1 MDLLERTAS
10 LIDAL
15 GKRGCVELWLKQRAH
30 GLLVTLDELGR
41 HVDARL
47 YRQTK
52 KSGSLRT
59 GIRRIGLLRH
69 GAW

>member
-52 KSGSLRT
+52 
-59 GIRRIGLLRH
+59 
-69 GAW
+69 